1 MRKKWI
7 ALALAAALILSLGAV
22 SALAESE
29 TQAPEA
35 EAPVTEEETTPQ
47 SEDGELSQEET
58 PEDAEDGITIGVTP
72 PASPAGPDQTLPGT
86 GYAPDAVGSV
96 TFKNVERRMRE
107 GNLNILALQE
117 SVDMLESIDY
127 ADLQEDLRKQL
138 NEIAK
143 GQWYMVLMGQSGI
156 EAYKQMDKAYAAV
169 REQFD
174 AIKDGEMQSDNADSI
189 RQLHHL
195 QDQIILSGE
204 ATYVAVAAMEIQ
216 AASLQRQLEAANRTA
231 EEMSLR
237 YQLGQIS
244 ALQLSQAKAGQSSL
258 ASALETLR
266 MNLKTYKAQLQML
279 LGAEMNG
286 QLQLGAIP
294 AVTAQQ
300 LVDMDV
306 ERDLETSKSRSYD
319 LYTAGQTL
327 EDERETYKEA
337 GDRYAYDEKNLS
349 FRQAKHT
356 WQSAQ
361 FNYNNTVQDYERRFR
376 SLYDQVQDYHQIW
389 QASQVSLESQKL
401 SFAASELKYQQG
413 TISHNALL
421 TAQDDL
427 SNAEEA
433 VKQAANDLFS
443 AYNTYC
449 WAVQNG
455 ILN

>member
-29 TQAPEA
+29 TQTPETQD
-35 EAPVTEEETTPQ
+35 PVTEEETTPQ
-47 SEDGELSQEET
+47 GEDSELSQEET
-58 PEDAEDGITIGVTP
+58 PEEDAGDEGEETQPVS
-72 PASPAGPDQTLPGT
+72 PASPDQALPDTD
-86 GYAPDAVGSV
+86 YVPDAMGSV
-96 TFKNVERRMRE
+96 TFANVERRMRK

-143 GQWYMVLMGQSGI
+143 GQWYMVLMGQSGT

-216 AASLQRQLEAANRTA
+216 AASLQRQLEAANRTV

-258 ASALETLR
+258 ASGLETLR

-300 LVDMDV
+300 LADMDV

-327 EDERETYKEA
+327 EDERETYQEA
-337 GDRYAYDEKNLS
+337 GDRYAYDEKEMS

-356 WQSAQ
+356 WQAAQ

-376 SLYDQVQDYHQIW
+376 SLYDQVQDYHQVW

>member
-29 TQAPEA
+29 TLPPETQD
-35 EAPVTEEETTPQ
+35 PVTEDTPTPE
-47 SEDGELSQEET
+47 SEDGSPSQEET
-58 PEDAEDGITIGVTP
+58 PEEDAGDEGEEPQPV
-72 PASPAGPDQTLPGT
+72 SPAGPDQALPGT
-86 GYAPDAVGSV
+86 DYVPDAVGSV
-96 TFKNVERRMRE
+96 TFANVERRMRE

-143 GQWYMVLMGQSGI
+143 GQWYMVLMGQSGT
-156 EAYKQMDKAYAAV
+156 EAYKQMDQAYAAV

-189 RQLHHL
+189 RQLRQL

-216 AASLQRQLEAANRTA
+216 AASLQRQLEAANRTV

-266 MNLKTYKAQLQML
+266 MNVKTYKAQLQML

-286 QLQLGAIP
+286 QLQLGPIP

-300 LVDMDV
+300 LADMDV

-327 EDERETYKEA
+327 EDEREAYKEA
-337 GDRYAYDEKNLS
+337 GDRYAYDEKEMS

-356 WQSAQ
+356 WQAAQ

-376 SLYDQVQDYHQIW
+376 SLYDQVRDYHQVW

-421 TAQDDL
+421 TARDDL
-427 SNAEEA
+427 STAEEA

>member
-29 TQAPEA
+29 TQTPETQD
-35 EAPVTEEETTPQ
+35 PVTEEETTPQ
-47 SEDGELSQEET
+47 GEDGELPQEET
-58 PEDAEDGITIGVTP
+58 PEEDAGDEGEETQPV
-72 PASPAGPDQTLPGT
+72 SPAGPDQALPDT
-86 GYAPDAVGSV
+86 DYVPDAMGSV
-96 TFKNVERRMRE
+96 TFANVERRMRE

-143 GQWYMVLMGQSGI
+143 GQWYMVLMGQSGT

-216 AASLQRQLEAANRTA
+216 AASLQRQLEAANRTV

-258 ASALETLR
+258 ASGLETLR

-286 QLQLGAIP
+286 RLQLGAIP

-300 LVDMDV
+300 LADMDV

-337 GDRYAYDEKNLS
+337 GDRYAYDEKEMS

-356 WQSAQ
+356 WQAAQ

-376 SLYDQVQDYHQIW
+376 SLYDQVQDYHQVW

>member
-29 TQAPEA
+29 TLPPETQD
-35 EAPVTEEETTPQ
+35 PVTEDTPTPE
-47 SEDGELSQEET
+47 SEDGSPSQEET
-58 PEDAEDGITIGVTP
+58 PEEDAGDEGEETQPV
-72 PASPAGPDQTLPGT
+72 SPAGPDQALPGT
-86 GYAPDAVGSV
+86 DYVPDAVGSV
-96 TFKNVERRMRE
+96 TFANVERRMRE

-143 GQWYMVLMGQSGI
+143 GQWYMVLMGQSGT
-156 EAYKQMDKAYAAV
+156 EAYKQMDQAYAAV

-189 RQLHHL
+189 RQLRQL

-216 AASLQRQLEAANRTA
+216 AASLQRQLEAANRTV

-266 MNLKTYKAQLQML
+266 MNVKTYKAQLQML

-286 QLQLGAIP
+286 QLQLGPIP

-300 LVDMDV
+300 LADMDV
-306 ERDLETSKSRSYD
+306 ERDLEISKSRSYD

-327 EDERETYKEA
+327 EDEREAYKEA
-337 GDRYAYDEKNLS
+337 GDRYAYDEKEMS

-356 WQSAQ
+356 WQAAQ

-376 SLYDQVQDYHQIW
+376 SLYDQVRDYHQVW

-421 TAQDDL
+421 TARDDL
-427 SNAEEA
+427 STAEEA

>member
-29 TQAPEA
+29 TQTPETQD
-35 EAPVTEEETTPQ
+35 PVTEEETTPQ
-47 SEDGELSQEET
+47 GEDGELSQEET
-58 PEDAEDGITIGVTP
+58 PEEDAGDEGEETQPV
-72 PASPAGPDQTLPGT
+72 SPAGPDQALPDT
-86 GYAPDAVGSV
+86 DYVPDAMGSV
-96 TFKNVERRMRE
+96 TFANVERRMRE

-143 GQWYMVLMGQSGI
+143 GQWYMVLMGQSGT

-258 ASALETLR
+258 ASGLETLR

-286 QLQLGAIP
+286 RLQLGAIP

-300 LVDMDV
+300 LADMDV

-337 GDRYAYDEKNLS
+337 GDRYAYDEKEMS

-356 WQSAQ
+356 WQAAQ

-376 SLYDQVQDYHQIW
+376 SLYDQVQDYHQVW

>member
-29 TQAPEA
+29 TQTPETQD
-35 EAPVTEEETTPQ
+35 PVTEEETTPQ
-47 SEDGELSQEET
+47 GEDGELSQEET
-58 PEDAEDGITIGVTP
+58 PEEDAGDEGEETQPV
-72 PASPAGPDQTLPGT
+72 SPAGPDQALPDT
-86 GYAPDAVGSV
+86 DYVPDAMGSV
-96 TFKNVERRMRE
+96 TFANVERRMRE

-143 GQWYMVLMGQSGI
+143 GQWYMVLMGQSGT

-216 AASLQRQLEAANRTA
+216 AASLQRQLEAANRTV

-258 ASALETLR
+258 ASGLETLR

-286 QLQLGAIP
+286 RLQLGAIP

-300 LVDMDV
+300 LADMDV

-337 GDRYAYDEKNLS
+337 GDRYAYDEKEMS

-356 WQSAQ
+356 WQAAQ

-376 SLYDQVQDYHQIW
+376 SLYDQVQDYHQVW

>member
-1 MRKKWI
+1 
-7 ALALAAALILSLGAV
+7 
-22 SALAESE
+22 
-29 TQAPEA
+29 
-35 EAPVTEEETTPQ
+35 
-47 SEDGELSQEET
+47 
-58 PEDAEDGITIGVTP
+58 
-72 PASPAGPDQTLPGT
+72 
-86 GYAPDAVGSV
+86 
-96 TFKNVERRMRE
+96 
-107 GNLNILALQE
+107 
-117 SVDMLESIDY
+117 
-127 ADLQEDLRKQL
+127 
-138 NEIAK
+138 
-143 GQWYMVLMGQSGI
+143 
-156 EAYKQMDKAYAAV
+156 
-169 REQFD
+169 
-174 AIKDGEMQSDNADSI
+174 
-189 RQLHHL
+189 
-195 QDQIILSGE
+195 
-204 ATYVAVAAMEIQ
+204 
-216 AASLQRQLEAANRTA
+216 
-231 EEMSLR
+231 
-237 YQLGQIS
+237 
-244 ALQLSQAKAGQSSL
+244 
-258 ASALETLR
+258 

-286 QLQLGAIP
+286 RLQLGAIP
-294 AVTAQQ
+294 AVAAQQ
-300 LVDMDV
+300 LADMDV

-327 EDERETYKEA
+327 EYERETYQEA
-337 GDRYAYDEKNLS
+337 GDRYAYDEKEMS

-356 WQSAQ
+356 WQAAQ

-376 SLYDQVQDYHQIW
+376 SLYDQVQDYHQVW

>member
-29 TQAPEA
+29 TQTPETQD
-35 EAPVTEEETTPQ
+35 PVTEEETTPQ
-47 SEDGELSQEET
+47 GEDSELSQEET
-58 PEDAEDGITIGVTP
+58 PEEDAGDEGEETQPV
-72 PASPAGPDQTLPGT
+72 SPAGPDQALPDT
-86 GYAPDAVGSV
+86 DYVPDAMGSV
-96 TFKNVERRMRE
+96 TFANVERRMRE

-143 GQWYMVLMGQSGI
+143 GQWYMVLMGQSGT

-216 AASLQRQLEAANRTA
+216 AASLQRQLEAANRTV

-258 ASALETLR
+258 ASGLETLR

-300 LVDMDV
+300 LADMDV

-327 EDERETYKEA
+327 EDERETYQEA
-337 GDRYAYDEKNLS
+337 GDRYAYDEKEMS

-356 WQSAQ
+356 WQAAQ

-376 SLYDQVQDYHQIW
+376 SLYDQVQDYHQVW

>member
-1 MRKKWI
+1 
-7 ALALAAALILSLGAV
+7 
-22 SALAESE
+22 
-29 TQAPEA
+29 
-35 EAPVTEEETTPQ
+35 
-47 SEDGELSQEET
+47 
-58 PEDAEDGITIGVTP
+58 
-72 PASPAGPDQTLPGT
+72 
-86 GYAPDAVGSV
+86 
-96 TFKNVERRMRE
+96 
-107 GNLNILALQE
+107 
-117 SVDMLESIDY
+117 
-127 ADLQEDLRKQL
+127 
-138 NEIAK
+138 
-143 GQWYMVLMGQSGI
+143 
-156 EAYKQMDKAYAAV
+156 
-169 REQFD
+169 
-174 AIKDGEMQSDNADSI
+174 MQSDNADSI
-189 RQLHHL
+189 RQLCHL

-216 AASLQRQLEAANRTA
+216 AASLQRQLEAANRTV

-258 ASALETLR
+258 ASGLETLR
-266 MNLKTYKAQLQML
+266 MNLKTYKAQLQLL

-300 LVDMDV
+300 LEEMDV
-306 ERDLETSKSRSYD
+306 ERDLETSKTRSYD

-327 EDERETYKEA
+327 EDEREAYKEA
-337 GDRYAYDEKNLS
+337 GDRYAYDEKEMG

-356 WQSAQ
+356 WQAAQ

-376 SLYDQVQDYHQIW
+376 SLYDQVPDYHQVW
-389 QASQVSLESQKL
+389 QASQVSQESQKL
-401 SFAASELKYQQG
+401 SFAASELQYQQG
-413 TISHNALL
+413 TISKNALL

-427 SNAEEA
+427 SNAEDA

>member
-29 TQAPEA
+29 TQTPETQD
-35 EAPVTEEETTPQ
+35 PVTEEETTPQ
-47 SEDGELSQEET
+47 GEDSELSQEET
-58 PEDAEDGITIGVTP
+58 PEEDAGDEGEETQPVS
-72 PASPAGPDQTLPGT
+72 PASPDQALPDTD
-86 GYAPDAVGSV
+86 YVPDAMGSV
-96 TFKNVERRMRE
+96 TFANVERRMRK

-143 GQWYMVLMGQSGI
+143 GQWYMVLMGQSGT

-216 AASLQRQLEAANRTA
+216 AASLQRQLEAANRTV

-244 ALQLSQAKAGQSSL
+244 ALQFSQAKAGQSSL
-258 ASALETLR
+258 ASGLETLR

-286 QLQLGAIP
+286 RLQLGAIP

-300 LVDMDV
+300 LADMDV

-337 GDRYAYDEKNLS
+337 GDRYAYDEKEMS

-356 WQSAQ
+356 WQAAQ
-361 FNYNNTVQDYERRFR
+361 FNYNSTVQDYERRFR
-376 SLYDQVQDYHQIW
+376 NLYDQVQDYHQVW

>member
-29 TQAPEA
+29 TQTPETQD
-35 EAPVTEEETTPQ
+35 PVTEEETTPQ
-47 SEDGELSQEET
+47 GEDGELSQEET
-58 PEDAEDGITIGVTP
+58 PEEDAGDEGEETQPV
-72 PASPAGPDQTLPGT
+72 SPAGPDQALPDT
-86 GYAPDAVGSV
+86 DYVPDAVGSV
-96 TFKNVERRMRE
+96 TFANVERRMRE

-143 GQWYMVLMGQSGI
+143 GQWYMVLMGQSGT

-216 AASLQRQLEAANRTA
+216 AASLQRQLEAANRTV

-258 ASALETLR
+258 ASGLETLR

-300 LVDMDV
+300 LADMDV

-327 EDERETYKEA
+327 EDERETYQEA
-337 GDRYAYDEKNLS
+337 GDRYAYDEKEMS

-356 WQSAQ
+356 WQAAQ

-376 SLYDQVQDYHQIW
+376 SLYDQVQDYHQVW

>member
-29 TQAPEA
+29 TKTPETQD
-35 EAPVTEEETTPQ
+35 PVTEEETTPQ
-47 SEDGELSQEET
+47 GEDGELSQEET
-58 PEDAEDGITIGVTP
+58 PEEDAGDEGEETQSV
-72 PASPAGPDQTLPGT
+72 SPAGPDQALPDT
-86 GYAPDAVGSV
+86 DYVPDAMGSV
-96 TFKNVERRMRE
+96 TFANVERRMRE

-143 GQWYMVLMGQSGI
+143 GQWYMVLMGQSGT

-216 AASLQRQLEAANRTA
+216 AASLQRQLEAANRTV

-258 ASALETLR
+258 ASGLETLR

-300 LVDMDV
+300 LADMDV

-327 EDERETYKEA
+327 EDERETYQEA
-337 GDRYAYDEKNLS
+337 GDRYAYDEKEMS

-356 WQSAQ
+356 WQAAQ

-376 SLYDQVQDYHQIW
+376 SLYDQVQDYHQVW

>member
-29 TQAPEA
+29 TQTPETQD
-35 EAPVTEEETTPQ
+35 PVTEEETTPQ
-47 SEDGELSQEET
+47 GEDSELSQEET
-58 PEDAEDGITIGVTP
+58 PEEDAGDEGEETQPVS
-72 PASPAGPDQTLPGT
+72 PASPDQALPDTD
-86 GYAPDAVGSV
+86 YVPDAMGSV
-96 TFKNVERRMRE
+96 TFANVERRMRK

-143 GQWYMVLMGQSGI
+143 GQWYMVLMGQSGT

-216 AASLQRQLEAANRTA
+216 AASLQRQLEAANRTV

-258 ASALETLR
+258 ASGLETLR

-286 QLQLGAIP
+286 RLQLGAIP

-300 LVDMDV
+300 LADMDV

-337 GDRYAYDEKNLS
+337 GDRYAYDEKEMS

-356 WQSAQ
+356 WQAAQ

-376 SLYDQVQDYHQIW
+376 SLYDQVQDYHQVW

>member
-29 TQAPEA
+29 TQTPETQD
-35 EAPVTEEETTPQ
+35 PVTEEETTPQ
-47 SEDGELSQEET
+47 GEDGELSQEET
-58 PEDAEDGITIGVTP
+58 PEEDAGDEGEETQPV
-72 PASPAGPDQTLPGT
+72 SPAGPDQALPDT
-86 GYAPDAVGSV
+86 DYVPDAMGSV
-96 TFKNVERRMRE
+96 TFANVERRMRE

-143 GQWYMVLMGQSGI
+143 GQWYMVLMGQSGT

-216 AASLQRQLEAANRTA
+216 AASLQRQLEAANRTV

-258 ASALETLR
+258 ASGLETLR

-286 QLQLGAIP
+286 RLQLGAIP

-300 LVDMDV
+300 LADMDV

-337 GDRYAYDEKNLS
+337 GDRYAYDEKEMS

-356 WQSAQ
+356 WQEAQ

-376 SLYDQVQDYHQIW
+376 SLYDQVQDYHQVW

>member
-29 TQAPEA
+29 TQD
-35 EAPVTEEETTPQ
+35 PVTEEETTPQ
-47 SEDGELSQEET
+47 GEDGELSQEET
-58 PEDAEDGITIGVTP
+58 PEEDAGDEGEETQPV
-72 PASPAGPDQTLPGT
+72 SPAGPDQALPDT
-86 GYAPDAVGSV
+86 DYVPDAMGSV
-96 TFKNVERRMRE
+96 TFANVERRMRK

-143 GQWYMVLMGQSGI
+143 GQWYMVLMGQSGT

-216 AASLQRQLEAANRTA
+216 AASLQRQLEAANRTV

-258 ASALETLR
+258 ASGLETLR

-300 LVDMDV
+300 LADMDV
-306 ERDLETSKSRSYD
+306 ERDLE
-319 LYTAGQTL
+319 
-327 EDERETYKEA
+327 DERETYQEA
-337 GDRYAYDEKNLS
+337 GDRYAYDEKEMS

-356 WQSAQ
+356 WQAAQ

-376 SLYDQVQDYHQIW
+376 SLYDQVQDYHQVW

>member
-29 TQAPEA
+29 TLPPETQD
-35 EAPVTEEETTPQ
+35 PVTEDTPTPE
-47 SEDGELSQEET
+47 SEDGSPSQEER
-58 PEDAEDGITIGVTP
+58 PEEDAGDEGEETQPV
-72 PASPAGPDQTLPGT
+72 SPAGPDQALPGT
-86 GYAPDAVGSV
+86 DYVPDAVGSV
-96 TFKNVERRMRE
+96 TFANVERRMRE

-143 GQWYMVLMGQSGI
+143 GQWYMVLMGQSGT
-156 EAYKQMDKAYAAV
+156 EAYKQMDQAYAAV

-189 RQLHHL
+189 RQLRQL

-216 AASLQRQLEAANRTA
+216 AASLQRQLEAANRTV

-266 MNLKTYKAQLQML
+266 MNVKTYKAQLQML

-286 QLQLGAIP
+286 QLQLGPIP

-300 LVDMDV
+300 LADMDV

-327 EDERETYKEA
+327 EDEREAYKEA
-337 GDRYAYDEKNLS
+337 GDRYAYDEKEMS

-356 WQSAQ
+356 WQAAQ

-376 SLYDQVQDYHQIW
+376 SLYDQVRDYHQVW

-421 TAQDDL
+421 TARDDL
-427 SNAEEA
+427 STAEEA

>member
-29 TQAPEA
+29 TQTPETQD
-35 EAPVTEEETTPQ
+35 PVTEEETTPQ
-47 SEDGELSQEET
+47 GEDSELSQEET
-58 PEDAEDGITIGVTP
+58 PEEDAGDEGEETQPVS
-72 PASPAGPDQTLPGT
+72 PASPDQALPDTD
-86 GYAPDAVGSV
+86 YVPDAMGSV
-96 TFKNVERRMRE
+96 TFANVERRMRK
-107 GNLNILALQE
+107 GILNILALQE

-143 GQWYMVLMGQSGI
+143 GQWYMVLMGQSGT

-216 AASLQRQLEAANRTA
+216 AASLQRQLEAANRTV

-258 ASALETLR
+258 ASGLETLR

-286 QLQLGAIP
+286 RLQLGAIP
-294 AVTAQQ
+294 AVAAQQ
-300 LVDMDV
+300 LADMDV

-327 EDERETYKEA
+327 EDERETYQEA
-337 GDRYAYDEKNLS
+337 GDRYAYDEKEMS

-356 WQSAQ
+356 WQAAQ
-361 FNYNNTVQDYERRFR
+361 FNYNSTVQDYERRFR
-376 SLYDQVQDYHQIW
+376 NLYDQVQDYHQVW

>member
-29 TQAPEA
+29 TQTPETQD
-35 EAPVTEEETTPQ
+35 PVTEEETTPQ
-47 SEDGELSQEET
+47 GEDGELSQEET
-58 PEDAEDGITIGVTP
+58 PEEDAGDEGEETQPV
-72 PASPAGPDQTLPGT
+72 SPAGPDQALPDT
-86 GYAPDAVGSV
+86 DYVPDAMGSV
-96 TFKNVERRMRE
+96 TFANVERRMRE

-143 GQWYMVLMGQSGI
+143 GQWYMVLMGQSGT

-216 AASLQRQLEAANRTA
+216 AASLQRQLEAANRTV

-258 ASALETLR
+258 ASGLETLR

-286 QLQLGAIP
+286 RLQLGAIP

-300 LVDMDV
+300 LADMDV

-337 GDRYAYDEKNLS
+337 GDRYAYDEKEMS

-356 WQSAQ
+356 WQAAQ

-376 SLYDQVQDYHQIW
+376 SLYDQVQDYHQVW
-389 QASQVSLESQKL
+389 QEIGRASCRERVCQYV
-401 SFAASELKYQQG
+401 
-413 TISHNALL
+413 
-421 TAQDDL
+421 
-427 SNAEEA
+427 
-433 VKQAANDLFS
+433 
-443 AYNTYC
+443 
-449 WAVQNG
+449 
-455 ILN
+455 

>member
-29 TQAPEA
+29 TQTPETQD
-35 EAPVTEEETTPQ
+35 PVTEEETTPQ
-47 SEDGELSQEET
+47 GEDGELSQEET
-58 PEDAEDGITIGVTP
+58 PEEDAGDEGEETQPVS
-72 PASPAGPDQTLPGT
+72 PASPDQALPDTD
-86 GYAPDAVGSV
+86 YVPDAMGSV
-96 TFKNVERRMRE
+96 TFANVERRMRK

-143 GQWYMVLMGQSGI
+143 GQWYMVLMGQSGT

-216 AASLQRQLEAANRTA
+216 AASLQRQLEAANRTV

-258 ASALETLR
+258 ASGLETLR

-286 QLQLGAIP
+286 RLQLGAIP

-300 LVDMDV
+300 LADMDV

-337 GDRYAYDEKNLS
+337 GDRYAYDEKEMS

-356 WQSAQ
+356 WQAAQ

-376 SLYDQVQDYHQIW
+376 SLYDQVQDYHQVW

>member
-29 TQAPEA
+29 TQTPETQD
-35 EAPVTEEETTPQ
+35 PVTEEETTPQ
-47 SEDGELSQEET
+47 GEDGELSQEET
-58 PEDAEDGITIGVTP
+58 PEEDAGDEGEETQPV
-72 PASPAGPDQTLPGT
+72 SPAGPDQALPDT
-86 GYAPDAVGSV
+86 DYVPDAMGSV
-96 TFKNVERRMRE
+96 TFANVEHRMRE

-143 GQWYMVLMGQSGI
+143 GQWYMVLMGQSGT

-216 AASLQRQLEAANRTA
+216 AASLQRQLEAANRTV

-258 ASALETLR
+258 ASGLETLR

-300 LVDMDV
+300 LADMDV

-337 GDRYAYDEKNLS
+337 GDHYAYDEKEMS

-356 WQSAQ
+356 WQAAQ

-376 SLYDQVQDYHQIW
+376 SLYDQVQDYHQVW

-427 SNAEEA
+427 STAEEA

>member
-29 TQAPEA
+29 TQTPETQD
-35 EAPVTEEETTPQ
+35 PVTEEETTPQ
-47 SEDGELSQEET
+47 GEDGELSQEEM
-58 PEDAEDGITIGVTP
+58 PEEDAGDEGEETQPV
-72 PASPAGPDQTLPGT
+72 SPAGPDQALPDT
-86 GYAPDAVGSV
+86 DYVPDAMGSV
-96 TFKNVERRMRE
+96 TFANVERRMRE

-143 GQWYMVLMGQSGI
+143 GQWYMVLMGQSGT

-216 AASLQRQLEAANRTA
+216 AASLQRQLEAANRTV

-258 ASALETLR
+258 ASGLETLR

-300 LVDMDV
+300 LADMDV

-327 EDERETYKEA
+327 EDERETYQEA
-337 GDRYAYDEKNLS
+337 GDRYAYDEKEMS

-356 WQSAQ
+356 WQAAQ

-376 SLYDQVQDYHQIW
+376 SLYDQVQDYHQVW